1 MVWPLTPRSLATSAT
16 FLPDAIR
23 SRTRRLN
30 SGGYLL
36 GMPTSSW
43 GHGHDESNDATPPKW
58 GNIKHVHRGG
68 VGLAA
73 VVLLVG
79 EQRPGETGHGTLM
92 TRDGRGGHEQLPVD
106 DLPPEVVVGEAPEVL
121 VREAGRLGLGRH
133 GPPPTCRRVG
143 PAYDNEPAGISWPE
157 VSNAEIADRR

>member
-36 GMPTSSW
+36 GMPTSSG

-58 GNIKHVHRGG
+58 GNIKPSTKAGELHSCLRSHTTGSI
-68 VGLAA
+68 VGSTTAILLSEFLSPDLVEDGA
-73 VVLLVG
+73 VVFSFKDPQVV
-79 EQRPGETGHGTLM
+79 RTPRARTLR
-92 TRDGRGGHEQLPVD
+92 TRS
-106 DLPPEVVVGEAPEVL
+106 
-121 VREAGRLGLGRH
+121 
-133 GPPPTCRRVG
+133 GPPPTETAVQGQR
-143 PAYDNEPAGISWPE
+143 
-157 VSNAEIADRR
+157 

>member
-58 GNIKHVHRGG
+58 GNIIASTGAGQDQPLANLGGCRWPHFLAPILLERFGTGQLRLEVAEGWRARRSNPLTPDVPLREVPITLRGWCPG
-68 VGLAA
+68 PLDDGTLIGASSLAA
-73 VVLLVG
+73 ALSG
-79 EQRPGETGHGTLM
+79 
-92 TRDGRGGHEQLPVD
+92 
-106 DLPPEVVVGEAPEVL
+106 
-121 VREAGRLGLGRH
+121 
-133 GPPPTCRRVG
+133 G
-143 PAYDNEPAGISWPE
+143 PAS
-157 VSNAEIADRR
+157 

>member
-36 GMPTSSW
+36 GMPTSSG

-58 GNIKHVHRGG
+58 GNISGERRRWRGVDGPPHHPAGVRVQDDRTVDLALPGG
-68 VGLAA
+68 VLGD
-73 VVLLVG
+73 VG
-79 EQRPGETGHGTLM
+79 DPQLIRSRSGEPPVHQIL
-92 TRDGRGGHEQLPVD
+92 RG
-106 DLPPEVVVGEAPEVL
+106 
-121 VREAGRLGLGRH
+121 
-133 GPPPTCRRVG
+133 
-143 PAYDNEPAGISWPE
+143 
-157 VSNAEIADRR
+157 